1 MKNKAGVIL
10 IALALLL
17 SAVTV
22 RASEAASKKPEEAMF
37 AAGCFWKVQ
46 YVFSKVPGVLRTTVG
61 FSGGKLINPSYKDVC
76 TDKTGH
82 AETVLVEYDPDKV
95 TYKQLLR
102 VFWQNHDPTTMNRQG
117 PDVGTQY
124 RSVVFY
130 TNEQQHQDALAVKAE
145 LEKAKK
151 FSSPIVTLIEPAGKF
166 FKAEE
171 YHQNYFEKHGMVC
184 H

>member
-1 MKNKAGVIL
+1 MKRATGIVV
-10 IALALLL
+10 ALALMC
-17 SAVTV
+17 SVAGQ
-22 RASEAASKKPEEAMF
+22 AAEAASKKLEEAMF

-46 YVFSKVPGVLRTTVG
+46 YVFSKVPGVVRTTVG
-61 FSGGKLINPSYKDVC
+61 YSGGKTLNPSYKEVC
-76 TDKTGH
+76 GDKTGH
-82 AETVLVEYDPDKV
+82 AETVLVEYDPEKV

-102 VFWQNHDPTTMNRQG
+102 TFWTNHDPTTMNRQG

-130 TNEQQHQDALAVKAE
+130 TNEAQHQDALAVRAE
-145 LEKAKK
+145 LDKARK
-151 FSSPIVTLIEPAGKF
+151 FGAPIVTSIEPAGKF
-166 FKAEE
+166 YKGED